1 MRLITHPHWLVGP
14 SSSEEPSDTV
24 NNDSVTVHPTLCFA
38 QSAARQT
45 FSRRPRAGDEKTG
58 HAAAQYTPLTAPTPA
73 RRDAETEVA
82 DTDLFPDWFSQFLN
96 DRQTRKPSAHTMKA
110 YRQDFIAIAT
120 LVAGGN
126 STQLAVTD
134 ITKDSMRSAFAAYAR
149 DHEAAS
155 IRRCWSTWNVL
166 CTFLYTSEQLAANPM
181 QLVGRPKL
189 ARPLPKALPRTAVQA
204 LLEAVARDEGSTRQT
219 DWAERDLA
227 LILTALL
234 AGLRSEELRLADI
247 GDIRITDNRAATIHV
262 RGKGGKERAVPIEA
276 ELLAVIEAYLD
287 SRAIRFPGGT
297 KRKAGDST
305 SALSRWPARSPLFV
319 GRDGE
324 RITRG
329 TLQSRIKRA
338 FKRAGPEAQPVPGA
352 LVHGLRHTYATELAG
367 ADVSVYTLMK
377 LLGHESMT
385 TSQRYV
391 TAAGTETRSAAA
403 RNGLYALI
411 PGCANDA
418 DLEIWLD
425 RDS

>member
-1 MRLITHPHWLVGP
+1 MPNT
-14 SSSEEPSDTV
+14 SSPG
-24 NNDSVTVHPTLCFA
+24 
-38 QSAARQT
+38 SAAP
-45 FSRRPRAGDEKTG
+45 SAEVD
-58 HAAAQYTPLTAPTPA
+58 PL
-73 RRDAETEVA
+73 
-82 DTDLFPDWFSQFLN
+82 PDWFTQFLN

-120 LVAGGN
+120 LITDGDPLRLTIV
-126 STQLAVTD
+126 D
-134 ITKDSMRSAFAAYAR
+134 ITKQTMRTAFAAYAR

-166 CTFLYTSEQLAANPM
+166 CTFLYTGEQLAGNPM

-189 ARPLPKALPRTAVQA
+189 AKPLPKALPRTAVEA
-204 LLEAVARDEGSTRQT
+204 LLATVSQDQGSRRQT

-234 AGLRSEELRLADI
+234 SGLRADELRQADI
-247 GDIRITDNRAATIHV
+247 GDVRTTDDSAAVIHV
-262 RGKGGKERAVPIEA
+262 KGKGGKERSVPIEA
-276 ELLAVIEAYLD
+276 ELLSVIEIYLD
-287 SRAIRFPGGT
+287 SRAIRFPGAT
-297 KRKAGDST
+297 QHKADVAR
-305 SALSRWPARSPLFV
+305 SALSRWSARSPLFV

-338 FKRAGPEAQPVPGA
+338 FKRAGPDAQPVPGA
-352 LVHGLRHTYATELAG
+352 LVHGLRHTYATELASS
-367 ADVSVYTLMK
+367 DVSVYTLMK

-403 RNGLYALI
+403 RNHLYALVPNVTNI
-411 PGCANDA
+411 EDPASRAPQGH
-418 DLEIWLD
+418 
-425 RDS
+425 